1 MLGRS
6 SMRRRA
12 KTRLRKIRHL
22 PRRAQTMQTTDKTTA
37 GIEVH
42 DADILAK
49 TRAVLDACQSPK
61 EMQEAVL
68 AAVARN
74 EEWRG
79 KQCLNLLAPEAPT
92 SPAVRALLSAEVGTR
107 AAEGHIGP
115 VNRWFAGTRHIDEI
129 EALCVELLKKAFR
142 ARYADHRLVASMLGN
157 LAVYT
162 ALTEPGDVIMSI
174 TQPFGGHSS
183 NRVDGPAGVRGLKIV
198 DIPFD
203 PVELEVDLDLF
214 RKVAPLVRPKLVAL
228 GASMTLF
235 PFPIQAIQDIVAEWG
250 GSVFFDGAHQ
260 LGLVAGG
267 QFQDPLR
274 EGAAVL
280 TGSAG
285 KTFSGPQS
293 GIMIWNDPR
302 LTEPLTHAIFPVLAA
317 THQVNRVAALA
328 VSAAEMIAY
337 GRVYMTQIVRNAQ
350 ALGAALAHRGIPILG
365 AHKGYTMTHQVIA
378 NVRQFGGGLEVARR
392 LARAN
397 IITNKNLIPADR
409 PEDWDHPGGLR
420 LGTTEVTR
428 LGMHETDMETI
439 AAFIARVLVE
449 QAEPEDVVN
458 DVIAFR
464 LPYQTLY
471 YCFDHAIPGNNEAS
485 AIQENKH
492 EHTS

>member
-1 MLGRS
+1 MLEGPDS
-6 SMRRRA
+6 
-12 KTRLRKIRHL
+12 
-22 PRRAQTMQTTDKTTA
+22 TTNQF
-37 GIEVH
+37 EVH
-42 DADILAK
+42 DPDILAQA
-49 TRAVLDACQSPK
+49 RAVLDACSSPQA
-61 EMQEAVL
+61 MQEAVL

-79 KQCLNLLAPEAPT
+79 KRCLNLLAPEAPT
-92 SPAVRALLSAEVGTR
+92 SPTVRALLSAEVGTR

-174 TQPFGGHSS
+174 AQPFGGHSS
-183 NRVDGPAGVRGLKIV
+183 NRVDGPAGVRGLNIV

-203 PVELEVDLDLF
+203 PIELEVDLDLF
-214 RKVAPLVRPKLVAL
+214 SQVAPLVRPKVVAL

-235 PFPIQAIQDIVAEWG
+235 PFPIQAIRNIVAEWG
-250 GSVFFDGAHQ
+250 GYVFFDGAHQ

-274 EGAAVL
+274 EGAVVM

-293 GIMIWNDPR
+293 GIMVWDDSQ
-302 LTEPLTHAIFPVLAA
+302 LTTPLTQAVFPVLAA

-328 VSAAEMIAY
+328 VAAAEMIAY
-337 GRVYMTQIVRNAQ
+337 GKAYMAQIVRNAQ
-350 ALGAALAHRGIPILG
+350 ALGAALARHGIPILG
-365 AHKGYTMTHQVIA
+365 AHKGYTATHQVIA
-378 NVRQFGGGLEVARR
+378 DVRQFGGGLEVAQQ

-397 IITNKNLIPADR
+397 IITNKNLIPADK
-409 PEDWDHPGGLR
+409 PEDWDHPSGLR

-428 LGMHETDMETI
+428 LGMQETEMETI
-439 AAFIARVLVE
+439 ADFMARLLVE
-449 QAEPEDVVN
+449 QAAPEDVVD

-464 LPYQTLY
+464 LPYQILY
-471 YCFDHAIPGNNEAS
+471 YCFDHGVPDMAPALDR
-485 AIQENKH
+485 
-492 EHTS
+492 

>member
-1 MLGRS
+1 MLEPHDS
-6 SMRRRA
+6 THQA
-12 KTRLRKIRHL
+12 
-22 PRRAQTMQTTDKTTA
+22 
-37 GIEVH
+37 EVH
-42 DADILAK
+42 DPAILAQAK
-49 TRAVLDACQSPK
+49 AVLEACQSPE

-74 EEWRG
+74 AEWRG

-92 SPAVRALLSAEVGTR
+92 SPTVRALLSSEVGIR

-129 EALCVELLKKAFR
+129 EALCVELLKQAFR
-142 ARYADHRLVASMLGN
+142 ARYADHRLVASMIGN
-157 LAVYT
+157 MAVYT

-183 NRVDGPAGVRGLKIV
+183 NRIDGPAGVRGLKIV

-203 PVELEVDLDLF
+203 PVELEVDLELF
-214 RKVAPLVRPKLVAL
+214 RKVAPLVRPKLVTL

-235 PFPIQAIQDIVAEWG
+235 PFPIQAIRDIVAEWD

-274 EGAAVL
+274 EGAAVV

-293 GIMIWNDPR
+293 GIMVWDDPR
-302 LTEPLTHAIFPVLAA
+302 LTIPLTHAIFPVLAA

-328 VSAAEMIAY
+328 VSAAEMITYGQAY
-337 GRVYMTQIVRNAQ
+337 MAQIVRNAQ
-350 ALGAALAHRGIPILG
+350 ALGAALAHRGIPVLA
-365 AHKGYTMTHQVIA
+365 AHKGYTTTHQVIA
-378 NVRQFGGGLEVARR
+378 DVRQFGGGLEVAQR
-392 LARAN
+392 LAIAN
-397 IITNKNLIPADR
+397 IITNKNLIPTDK

-420 LGTTEVTR
+420 IGTTEITR
-428 LGMHETDMETI
+428 LGMHETEMETI
-439 AAFIARVLVE
+439 ADFMARLLIE
-449 QAEPEDVVN
+449 KAAPEEIVD

-464 LPYQTLY
+464 QSYQTLY
-471 YCFDHAIPGNNEAS
+471 YCFNQGMPDDSTHP
-485 AIQENKH
+485 Q
-492 EHTS
+492 

>member
-1 MLGRS
+1 MLEVPDS
-6 SMRRRA
+6 
-12 KTRLRKIRHL
+12 
-22 PRRAQTMQTTDKTTA
+22 TTNQF
-37 GIEVH
+37 EVH
-42 DADILAK
+42 DPDILAQA
-49 TRAVLDACQSPK
+49 RAVLDACSSPQA
-61 EMQEAVL
+61 MQEAVL

-79 KQCLNLLAPEAPT
+79 KRCLNLLAPEAPT
-92 SPAVRALLSAEVGTR
+92 SPTVRALLSAEVGTR

-115 VNRWFAGTRHIDEI
+115 VNRWFAGTRNIDEI

-162 ALTEPGDVIMSI
+162 ALTEPGNVIMSI
-174 TQPFGGHSS
+174 AQPFGGHSS
-183 NRVDGPAGVRGLKIV
+183 NRVDGPAGVRGLNIV

-214 RKVAPLVRPKLVAL
+214 SQVAPLVRPKVVAL

-235 PFPIQAIQDIVAEWG
+235 PFPIQAIRNIVTEWG
-250 GSVFFDGAHQ
+250 GYVFFDGAHQ

-274 EGAAVL
+274 EGAMVL

-293 GIMIWNDPR
+293 GIMVWDDSQ
-302 LTEPLTHAIFPVLAA
+302 LTTPLTHAVFPVLAA

-328 VSAAEMIAY
+328 VAAAEMIAY
-337 GRVYMTQIVRNAQ
+337 GKTYMAQIVHNAQ
-350 ALGAALAHRGIPILG
+350 ALGAALARRGIPILG
-365 AHKGYTMTHQVIA
+365 AHKGYTATHQVIA
-378 NVRQFGGGLEVARR
+378 DVRQFGGGLEVAQR

-397 IITNKNLIPADR
+397 IITNKNLIPTDK
-409 PEDWDHPGGLR
+409 PEDWDHPSGLR

-428 LGMHETDMETI
+428 LGMQETEMEII
-439 AAFIARVLVE
+439 ADFMARLLVE
-449 QAEPEDVVN
+449 QVAPEDVVD

-464 LPYQTLY
+464 QPYQTLY
-471 YCFDHAIPGNNEAS
+471 YCFDHGVPDNGS
-485 AIQENKH
+485 RP
-492 EHTS
+492 